1 MALRNY
7 LYAKHDSH
15 VEINTRINKAEISDQ
30 DSSTTRMSSSSPSTS
45 STSSSTIK
53 PTGHGRSIPRNARH
67 HHATLVSQQVNKVA
81 HDLDEV
87 SIDGGKKCTK
97 SCESCKCEK
106 EKEKGG
112 GDDSVGHHHHHHD
125 DEPSLKVEV
134 AENEVD
140 FTNVL

>member
-15 VEINTRINKAEISDQ
+15 VEINTRINKAEILDQ
-30 DSSTTRMSSSSPSTS
+30 DSTTTTRMSSSST
-45 STSSSTIK
+45 SSTIK
-53 PTGHGRSIPRNARH
+53 PAGHGRSIPRNARH
-67 HHATLVSQQVNKVA
+67 QHATLVSQQVNKVA
-81 HDLDEV
+81 HDLDEF
-87 SIDGGKKCTK
+87 SIDGKKCTK
-97 SCESCKCEK
+97 LCESCKCEK
-106 EKEKGG
+106 EKEKGA

-125 DEPSLKVEV
+125 DEPGLRVEV